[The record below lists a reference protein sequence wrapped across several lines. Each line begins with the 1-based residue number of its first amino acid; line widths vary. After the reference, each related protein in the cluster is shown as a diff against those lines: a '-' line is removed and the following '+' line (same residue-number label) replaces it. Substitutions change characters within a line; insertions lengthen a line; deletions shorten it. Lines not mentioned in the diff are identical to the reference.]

1 MRSTEFAPLFRSTVG
16 FDRLFDMLENS
27 VRPEWPPYNIE
38 KQGENAYRIT
48 MAIAGFRPDEVELTQ
63 HGAELI
69 VIGRNNP
76 EENATQV
83 LHRGLGVGSFKQ
95 AFRLADYVKVENA
108 SLENGLLIIDL
119 VRELPEELKPR
130 RIAITSGDHTP
141 RIEAAGQHKQIS
153 QDTQKDREAA

>member
-38 KQGENAYRIT
+38 KQGESAYRIT
-48 MAIAGFRPDEVELTQ
+48 MAVAGFRPDEVELTQ

-69 VIGRNNP
+69 VIGRKKP
-76 EENATQV
+76 EENAPQL
-83 LHRGLGVGSFKQ
+83 LHRGLAIGNFKQ
-95 AFRLADYVKVENA
+95 AFRLADYVKVANA

-130 RIAITSGDHTP
+130 RIALTSANYTP
-141 RIEAAGQHKQIS
+141 RIESAGQLNEVS
-153 QDTQKDREAA
+153 QDTDPDRKAA